1 MKGKD
6 QMPTPIKK
14 LLYAE
19 VLEGS
24 HTAGTG
30 QGGPSQQILQVRKA
44 AGLEQL
50 GSLHGNL
57 KGPKPMGWVCLPDST
72 VNPFDGQISNP
83 IQFQ

>member
-1 MKGKD
+1 
-6 QMPTPIKK
+6 MPAPITK
-14 LLYAE
+14 LLHVE

-24 HTAGTG
+24 DTAGTG
-30 QGGPSQQILQVRKA
+30 QGGPSQQLLQVRKA
-44 AGLEQL
+44 VGLEQL

-57 KGPKPMGWVCLPDST
+57 KGPKPTGWVCPPNST